1 MGSLDSQE
9 GRLKTWLPV
18 VGQKKMG
25 RRETKE
31 GRMHSFGQRWRA
43 GHSPSTLETMS
54 IADGQ
59 KMGRL
64 APHTNSSG
72 GGEELS
78 SAVGQD
84 DDRRSTTRTTER
96 PPLLCSWIEVSAEK
110 KADCS
115 GG

>member
-1 MGSLDSQE
+1 MTSLDDQE
-9 GRLKTWLPV
+9 GRLKTQSA

-31 GRMHSFGQRWRA
+31 KGKEHSFGQRRRA
-43 GHSPSTLETMS
+43 GHSPPTLETIS

-72 GGEELS
+72 GKS
-78 SAVGQD
+78 SCQRSAKEMPPQHD
-84 DDRRSTTRTTER
+84 ADDR
-96 PPLLCSWIEVSAEK
+96 WIAAARV
-110 KADCS
+110 
-115 GG
+115 